1 MLKFIQSQF
10 AHTFDSRWPNRTNW
24 FSHIT
29 LGVVS
34 GVVTHYAVKLVLDEH
49 EQAVAFVDDVR
60 WALLD
65 GFQEARTSWKWRV
78 DDRRFMLDNKRVL
91 DAWDQY
97 TEMGRYTD
105 AWDDGWDDGA
115 EGEDAKPRSDF
126 GSPEEYAEYLKGW
139 EDGCQSWKA
148 EQVLKYEAIND
159 RGSFTLEEI
168 RDEEDDE
175 EKVLL
180 AEDEVLI
187 PDYDE
192 DPFTR

>member
-49 EQAVAFVDDVR
+49 EQVVAFVDDVR
-60 WALLD
+60 WALQD

-78 DDRRFMLDNKRVL
+78 DDRRFMLNNKLMVDSWRMV
-91 DAWDQY
+91 
-97 TEMGRYTD
+97 GD
-105 AWDDGWDDGA
+105 AWDDGWDDA
-115 EGEDAKPRSDF
+115 VEGEDAKPASYF
-126 GSPEEYAEYLKGW
+126 GSPEEYEEYLKGW
-139 EDGCQSWKA
+139 EDGYQSWKA
-148 EQVLKYEAIND
+148 EQLLNPEAVND